1 MRRSRMP
8 DRRGAA
14 VLDDLPD
21 DIVVGKILILLPPK
35 DIGRCRVVRK
45 SWRSAT
51 STPGFMVEH
60 RRRQPSLPIID
71 GNGRPA
77 SFVTLRAAVAG
88 RATNQQIWPFP
99 SQYPKPMGSGLWL
112 RASSDGFLIVWW
124 MFRDRFYICNP
135 TTRKHALLPLPGSS
149 CVHGLYEH
157 KSTGEYRVLWS
168 IIHAKQEEAT
178 LYVLTVGA
186 KESRSIQVVL
196 PTLPSPSQKQMYQ
209 LIYHLRCE
217 LLRKPPPVHHCGS
230 LHWIFGPNLTLGGSS
245 TQGIIVFDTEAE
257 SFRWMRNPP
266 TGTGDLMYKRL
277 FDMEGTLAFVC
288 TKSYN
293 TAKDV
298 WVMQDYEAETWA
310 FKYRIDVSMRQAS
323 RPLESTS
330 PKDTRKTKRPLDST
344 VTSFGR
350 MTPLNEHELLVSF
363 NYNYVLRSNTDDKLL
378 GVLTIYKRR
387 YCMKLTGHRLQESIM
402 PIPSGEMQGEDEEL
416 PFSMQHV

>member
-1 MRRSRMP
+1 MP
-8 DRRGAA
+8 DMRGAT

-21 DIVVGKILILLPPK
+21 DIVVGEILILLPPK

-45 SWRSAT
+45 SWHSAT

-60 RRRQPSLPIID
+60 RRRQPSLPILN
-71 GNGRPA
+71 GNGWPA
-77 SFVTLRAAVAG
+77 SFVTLRADV
-88 RATNQQIWPFP
+88 ATNQQIWPFP
-99 SQYPKPMGSGLWL
+99 SRYPKPILHLLWL
-112 RASSDGFLIVWW
+112 RASSDGFLVVS
-124 MFRDRFYICNP
+124 RGDRFYICNP
-135 TTRKHALLPLPGSS
+135 TNRKHALLPLPGSS

-209 LIYHLRCE
+209 LIYELS
-217 LLRKPPPVHHCGS
+217 LLRMLPPVHHCGS
-230 LHWIFGPNLTLGGSS
+230 LHWFFGPNLTLGRGS

-266 TGTGDLMYKRL
+266 TGTGDLMFKRL
-277 FDMEGTLAFVC
+277 FDIEGTLAFVC

-330 PKDTRKTKRPLDST
+330 PKDTRKTKQPLDST
-344 VTSFGR
+344 VRSFGT
-350 MTPLNEHELLVSF
+350 MTPLNEHELLVCF
-363 NYNYVLRSNTDDKLL
+363 NYNYVLRCNTDGKLL
-378 GVLTIYKRR
+378 GVVTIYKRR
-387 YCMKLTGHRLQESIM
+387 YCMKLTGRRLQESIM